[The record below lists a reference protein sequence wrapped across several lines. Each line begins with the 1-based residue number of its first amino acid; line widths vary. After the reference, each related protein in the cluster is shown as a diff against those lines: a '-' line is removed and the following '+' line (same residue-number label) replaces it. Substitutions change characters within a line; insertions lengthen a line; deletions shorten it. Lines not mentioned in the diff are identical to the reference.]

1 MDKNCYLQ
9 IFIKECKYVVKE
21 DKMSKFINDELQISC
36 D

>member
-1 MDKNCYLQ
+1 MGKHYYLQ

-21 DKMSKFINDELQISC
+21 YKMSKFINDELQISC